1 MMISSAELNYYQLY
15 YNKIMFKEHG
25 VCPMLSL
32 TLFKI
37 LDCYSPFCLK
47 FRCRSIG
54 HGHMPIGVPLEPSLY
69 IFSRFRDIRPP
80 KPVRAHTRRKWPMMH

>member
-1 MMISSAELNYYQLY
+1 MLY
-15 YNKIMFKEHG
+15 
-25 VCPMLSL
+25 L

-54 HGHMPIGVPLEPSLY
+54 HMPIGVPLEPSLY
-69 IFSRFRDIRPP
+69 LQPFSRYSASKTRARTHTPQVTHDALDCTDNNSTCSDI
-80 KPVRAHTRRKWPMMH
+80 MSLL